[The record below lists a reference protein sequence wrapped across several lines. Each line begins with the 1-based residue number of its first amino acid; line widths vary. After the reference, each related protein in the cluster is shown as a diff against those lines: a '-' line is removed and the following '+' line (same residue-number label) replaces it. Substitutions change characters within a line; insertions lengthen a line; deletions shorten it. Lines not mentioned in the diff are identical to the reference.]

1 MKKPV
6 FYTEAAFFLGLWL
19 LAWGTALTAWADF
32 GISMVVAP
40 AYILHL
46 ALSGTWSWFSFG
58 VGEYVLQA
66 VILLLMMAL
75 LRRVKVSYFL
85 SFLTAILYG
94 LLLDGGMA
102 VFGWLLPEDALFWQR
117 VAVYVGG
124 DVAICAGVALMF
136 KTYLPPEAYEM
147 FVKEIATRAGIRL
160 HVFKTA
166 YDCASLL
173 IAVIL
178 SLALLGELQGVG
190 IATVICAFVNG
201 TLIKWCDQFLE
212 RLWEF
217 KDRFALRP
225 KFEKGVNQ
233 YE

>member
-6 FYTEAAFFLGLWL
+6 FYTEAAFFIGLWL
-19 LAWGTALTAWADF
+19 LAWGTALTVWGDF

-46 ALSGTWSWFSFG
+46 ALSGIWGWFSFG

-66 VILLLMMAL
+66 MILLLMMLL
-75 LRRVKVSYFL
+75 LRKVKLTYFL
-85 SFLTAILYG
+85 SFLSAILYG

-102 VFGWLLPEDALFWQR
+102 LFGAVLPAVPQIWQR
-117 VAVYVGG
+117 VAVYVAG
-124 DVAICAGVALMF
+124 DLAVCAGVALMF

-147 FVKEIATRAGIRL
+147 FVKEIATRAGIKI
-160 HVFKTA
+160 HVFKTL
-166 YDCASLL
+166 YDCGSLL
-173 IAVIL
+173 IAVVM
-178 SLALLGELQGVG
+178 SFALLGELQGVG
-190 IATVICAFVNG
+190 LATVICAFANG
-201 TLIKWCDQFLE
+201 SLIKWCNILLE

-225 KFEKGVNQ
+225 KFEEREELV
-233 YE
+233 